1 MKHST
6 MTNFEIERALDLNAP
21 LPKGEQVIWL
31 DSPDWK
37 SFALRVFHLKAL
49 TIYFAVAIA
58 FNILWMVA
66 NHASTEDVLVS
77 TARLLPLSLLALA
90 LFSLV
95 AWLMAK
101 STVYA
106 ITNHRIFLRIGVA
119 LSITVTV
126 PLKTV
131 RSADLRL
138 YKDGTGDMPLS
149 LTGEDRLAYL
159 HLWPH
164 ARPWQLKDTAP
175 MLRAVPNAKKVAEI
189 LTNALLE
196 TMKSSAKASSA
207 AAASVADAR
216 QPQTAAQAPTH
227 AAPHAATHAASSAI
241 QVTNAAA

>member
-6 MTNFEIERALDLNAP
+6 MTNFEIERALDLAAP
-21 LPKGEQVIWL
+21 LPKGEHVIWL

-37 SFALRVFHLKAL
+37 SFALRVFHMKAL
-49 TIYFAVAIA
+49 AIYFTIAIA

-66 NHASTEDVLVS
+66 NGSPTADVLVS

-90 LFSLV
+90 LFALV

-101 STVYA
+101 STTYA
-106 ITNHRIFLRIGVA
+106 ITNHRVFLRIGVA

-126 PLKTV
+126 PLKTI
-131 RSADLRL
+131 RSADLKL
-138 YKDGTGDMPLS
+138 YKDGTGDLPLS

-175 MLRAVPNAKKVAEI
+175 MLRAVPDAKKVAEI
-189 LTNALLE
+189 LTNILLE
-196 TMKSSAKASSA
+196 TLKSSAKKDVSTEACATGSA
-207 AAASVADAR
+207 ETSTANPKS
-216 QPQTAAQAPTH
+216 PQ
-227 AAPHAATHAASSAI
+227 AAT
-241 QVTNAAA
+241 V

>member
-6 MTNFEIERALDLNAP
+6 MTNFEIERALDLAAP
-21 LPKGEQVIWL
+21 LPKGEHVIWL

-37 SFALRVFHLKAL
+37 SFALRVFHMKAL
-49 TIYFAVAIA
+49 AIYFTIAIA

-66 NHASTEDVLVS
+66 NGSPTADVLVS

-90 LFSLV
+90 LFALV

-101 STVYA
+101 STTYA
-106 ITNHRIFLRIGVA
+106 ITNHRVFLRIGVA

-126 PLKTV
+126 PLKTI
-131 RSADLRL
+131 RSADLKL
-138 YKDGTGDMPLS
+138 YKDGTGDLPLS

-175 MLRAVPNAKKVAEI
+175 MLRAVPDAKKVAEI
-189 LTNALLE
+189 LTNILLE
-196 TMKSSAKASSA
+196 TLKSSAKKDVSTEARATGSA
-207 AAASVADAR
+207 ETSTANPKS
-216 QPQTAAQAPTH
+216 PQ
-227 AAPHAATHAASSAI
+227 AAT
-241 QVTNAAA
+241 V

>member
-6 MTNFEIERALDLNAP
+6 MTNFEIERALDLAAP

-37 SFALRVFHLKAL
+37 SFALRVFHMKAL
-49 TIYFAVAIA
+49 AIYFTIAIA

-66 NHASTEDVLVS
+66 NGSPTADVVVS
-77 TARLLPLSLLALA
+77 TARLVPLSLLALA
-90 LFSLV
+90 LFALV

-101 STVYA
+101 STTYA
-106 ITNHRIFLRIGVA
+106 ITNHRVFLRIGVA

-126 PLKTV
+126 PLRTI
-131 RSADLRL
+131 RSADLKL
-138 YKDGTGDMPLS
+138 YKNGTGDLPLS

-175 MLRAVPNAKKVAEI
+175 MLRAVPDAKKVAEI
-189 LTNALLE
+189 LTNVLLE
-196 TMKSSAKASSA
+196 TLKSSPKKDASTEAHTGSSLSPAESNAGKPKSPQA
-207 AAASVADAR
+207 AAA
-216 QPQTAAQAPTH
+216 
-227 AAPHAATHAASSAI
+227 
-241 QVTNAAA
+241 